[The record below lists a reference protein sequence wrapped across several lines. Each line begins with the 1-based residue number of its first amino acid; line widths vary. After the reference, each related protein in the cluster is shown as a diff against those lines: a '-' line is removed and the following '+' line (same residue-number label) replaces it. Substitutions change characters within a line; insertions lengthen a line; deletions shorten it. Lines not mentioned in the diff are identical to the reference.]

1 MLVSSFTKSQINI
14 RLKWSPRNMSF
25 QHLMRA
31 SKEGRQ
37 TDIYQCCLPDYGSFC
52 SSKRVW
58 SGGDTDVPWKGQHGK
73 STAWIS
79 EQLDNRESQKWFLVF
94 FLFFFFLFW
103 PSCNEVAEC
112 TYPWGSCTL
121 YLNSVLF
128 LIDMQYWCD
137 FNFPEGVKVI
147 TEALVKSVT
156 YKEDA
161 LEIQLKDGRMVS
173 LWSLFFTKVL

>member
-1 MLVSSFTKSQINI
+1 MVPTKHEFPAFNESIKGGKTNWYLPMLFTW
-14 RLKWSPRNMSF
+14 LW
-25 QHLMRA
+25 
-31 SKEGRQ
+31 
-37 TDIYQCCLPDYGSFC
+37 
-52 SSKRVW
+52 
-58 SGGDTDVPWKGQHGK
+58 
-73 STAWIS
+73 
-79 EQLDNRESQKWFLVF
+79 F
-94 FLFFFFLFW
+94 FLFQQTSLIWRWYRCSLKRATWEKYCLNIWATGQQRKSKMVSGFFFGFFFLFW

-112 TYPWGSCTL
+112 TYPWKLPWGSCTL